1 MARLLRVGQFV
12 TWPKLHMIKNRMRL
26 ERQIYLGRQATK
38 TAQQGPS
45 FRVSN
50 EPASV
55 GLQSNK
61 SRAVEPQVESD
72 DDDFDTRTLDA
83 PEGWMAPTP
92 PTDVRPLPSNN
103 SSFLL
108 RLRTQ
113 SFPGLTAPIRRNGR
127 LFAREEPTEPQVETS
142 GSSDTSSGEE
152 ERQRRAHYPGALRNR
167 PDVRRIFADR
177 EGIQAARDDSD
188 EEEDS

>member
-1 MARLLRVGQFV
+1 
-12 TWPKLHMIKNRMRL
+12 MIKNRMRL

-50 EPASV
+50 EPASA

-61 SRAVEPQVESD
+61 SRVVEPQAESD

-83 PEGWMAPTP
+83 PEGWVAPTP
-92 PTDVRPLPSNN
+92 PADVRPSPSDN

-108 RLRTQ
+108 RLRAQ
-113 SFPGLTAPIRRNGR
+113 SFPGLTAPIRRQGR
-127 LFAREEPTEPQVETS
+127 LFAREEPVERETS
-142 GSSDTSSGEE
+142 GSGDTSSDEE
-152 ERQRRAHYPGALRNR
+152 GPQRQAYHPVGLRNR
-167 PDVRRIFADR
+167 PDVRRIFADQEVIR
-177 EGIQAARDDSD
+177 AAVGGDDDSD
-188 EEEDS
+188 GEDL